1 MDFKKLLIVLI
12 VSSLLIGTVCAANLT
27 DFKIDGKFKEVIKN
41 DDFVIYAN
49 DNTDAGIGVFKNV
62 DKVGDDDANDGTL
75 IDKLVHDDG
84 KEYLVADD
92 DMKLALNPDH
102 TANFTDMDHGTVGL
116 SEVVDHGGD
125 KLVIVFWAT
134 NSSNLN
140 MDSLKTTLD
149 QFNKDN
155 SVSPVPF

>member
-1 MDFKKLLIVLI
+1 
-12 VSSLLIGTVCAANLT
+12 
-27 DFKIDGKFKEVIKN
+27 
-41 DDFVIYAN
+41 
-49 DNTDAGIGVFKNV
+49 
-62 DKVGDDDANDGTL
+62 
-75 IDKLVHDDG
+75 
-84 KEYLVADD
+84 
-92 DMKLALNPDH
+92 MKLALNPDH
-102 TANFTDMDHGTVGL
+102 TANFTDMDHGTVGI